1 MAPGVLIMARAP
13 RRGEVRRALE
23 PVLGLDGCLAL
34 QTALITQALDWAAEV
49 APGRIHVAYEPAD
62 AGPDIRALISDD
74 VLLFPQN
81 GDGIGGRLADAI
93 GRVFARGGGPLLVVW
108 PNIPRLSPDHA
119 TGALSDLEAGADIV
133 LGPAI
138 DGGLYLVAIQR
149 PLAALFSLPE
159 RAWRAA
165 DAVAIAAG
173 AAQEA
178 GLEIG
183 ILRAERPLQR
193 PADVR
198 AFLADP
204 MLPEMVG
211 QILRRY
217 GATATDSR

>member
-1 MAPGVLIMARAP
+1 MAPAVLIMGRAP

-23 PVLGLDGCLAL
+23 PVLGVDGCAAL
-34 QTALITQALDWAAEV
+34 QAVLLAQALDWAAEV
-49 APGRIHVAYEPAD
+49 APAHIHVDYEPAD
-62 AGPDIRALISDD
+62 AGPDIRALSSHEL
-74 VLLFPQN
+74 VLFPQK
-81 GDGIGGRLADAI
+81 GDGIGGRLADAV

-108 PNIPRLSPDHA
+108 ADIPRLGRDHA
-119 TGALSDLEAGADIV
+119 TGALSDLESGADIV
-133 LGPAI
+133 FGPAI
-138 DGGLYLVAIQR
+138 DGGLYLLAIRR
-149 PLAALFSLPE
+149 PLPVLFSLPE

-165 DAVAIAAG
+165 DAVALAAA

-204 MLPEMVG
+204 MLPDVVG
-211 QILRRY
+211 QVLRRY
-217 GATATDSR
+217 GASTTDSR